1 LAALDY
7 ALNWFLI
14 RYSSVLKN
22 RFLGEYLNM
31 VAIFDLAIWFDV
43 FSKKITIP
51 VRKKLKYELNK

>member
-1 LAALDY
+1 
-7 ALNWFLI
+7 
-14 RYSSVLKN
+14 
-22 RFLGEYLNM
+22 M